1 MSRVKPRET
10 ISERIASAKSLR
22 WLLARSGG
30 RGTYHAFAMSDG
42 AGTLPCWL
50 RRESVCL
57 QYGRPGFDPWV
68 RKILWRRKW
77 QPTPV
82 PLPGK
87 FHGQRRLVCYSPWG
101 HKESD
106 MTERLHFMVLAQEP
120 LFPLTFTLGWAM
132 GAEIILAT
140 LNMVQTKGIYSLV
153 ILTPPEE
160 GNFCVPLEVA
170 RGDEDGVLMERGA
183 YTPI

>member
-68 RKILWRRKW
+68 RKIHWRKEW

-82 PLPGK
+82 LLPGES
-87 FHGQRRLVCYSPWG
+87 HGGRTLVGYSPWDR
-101 HKESD
+101 KESD
-106 MTERLHFMVLAQEP
+106 MTERLHFHFQQSSWFSRQNKENEE
-120 LFPLTFTLGWAM
+120 FRNLGLWK
-132 GAEIILAT
+132 ICL
-140 LNMVQTKGIYSLV
+140 LL
-153 ILTPPEE
+153 
-160 GNFCVPLEVA
+160 
-170 RGDEDGVLMERGA
+170 
-183 YTPI
+183 